1 MSQKKKKNPNSIVIK
16 EDFIKILLHLIFTT
30 LLIIEGIIQLY
41 FILEL
46 EISTIIL
53 EGLSLVLLWTF
64 WNLLLV
70 YSVLMEAS
78 SS

>member
-53 EGLSLVLLWTF
+53 EGLSLVLL
-64 WNLLLV
+64 
-70 YSVLMEAS
+70 
-78 SS
+78 

>member
-1 MSQKKKKNPNSIVIK
+1 MSQKKKNPNSIVIK

-53 EGLSLVLLWTF
+53 EGLSLVLL
-64 WNLLLV
+64 
-70 YSVLMEAS
+70 
-78 SS
+78 

>member
-1 MSQKKKKNPNSIVIK
+1 MSQKKKNPNSIVIK